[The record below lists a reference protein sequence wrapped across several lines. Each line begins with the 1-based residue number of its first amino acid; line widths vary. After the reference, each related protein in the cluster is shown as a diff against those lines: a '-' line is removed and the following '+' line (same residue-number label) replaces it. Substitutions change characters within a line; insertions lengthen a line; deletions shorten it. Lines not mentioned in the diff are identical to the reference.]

1 VEPDSAIPALLQAWK
16 KGDRTALDSLVPLV
30 YSELRRLAAACL
42 RQESNVQTLNPT
54 ALVHEAWL
62 RMVGS
67 RDPDF
72 DSRAHFLG
80 VAARLMRQ
88 ILVDRARAR
97 SAEKRSGGVR
107 VPLEDDLAFTGE
119 RAGLVV
125 ALDEALGILE
135 KLDPERAKILEL
147 KYFGGMTAEESAA
160 LLGVPVHRINRQMRL
175 AQAWLRAQLDR
186 EPKNENS
193 ADRALESAP

>member
-1 VEPDSAIPALLQAWK
+1 VEPDSPIPVLLQAWK
-16 KGDRTALDSLVPLV
+16 EGDRAALDSLVPLV

-62 RMVGS
+62 RLVGS

-97 SAEKRSGGVR
+97 NAEKRSGGVR
-107 VPLEDDLAFTGE
+107 VPLEDDLAFTEE
-119 RAGLVV
+119 RADLIV
-125 ALDEALGILE
+125 ALDEALATLE
-135 KLDPERAKILEL
+135 KQDPERGRILEL
-147 KYFGGMTAEESAA
+147 KYFGGVTAEESAA

-175 AQAWLRAQLDR
+175 AQAWLRAQLGA
-186 EPKNENS
+186 NS
-193 ADRALESAP
+193 TDRALEIAP